1 MYRQRAKWRNE
12 CGEVAVRLAQGD
24 AMVAVPGIHYRL
36 PCVFGDTPCEMEGCL
51 HCKCFS
57 SAEFVQRREVHGAAR
72 RAIVLPCYDHCG
84 DTEITGSPYGTRS
97 MTPSA
102 SSRRRVIV
110 YPLLPMQWY
119 VGPACGTPWVWQWG
133 VDVDLDRWPLH
144 AG

>member
-1 MYRQRAKWRNE
+1 
-12 CGEVAVRLAQGD
+12 
-24 AMVAVPGIHYRL
+24 MVAVPGIHYRL

-72 RAIVLPCYDHCG
+72 RAIVLPCYDHAVTPDHGFAIWHSINDAKCLV
-84 DTEITGSPYGTRS
+84 TEK
-97 MTPSA
+97 
-102 SSRRRVIV
+102 VIV

-119 VGPACGTPWVWQWG
+119 VGRRVARLGCGSG